1 MVDYPPITPMP
12 HLADWETT
20 LTQIAAGPLA
30 YAPDFPAIA
39 ARHEAFWLNELLDRP
54 LFLASANKNPARPI
68 TRRLELLA
76 DRAAWFAAKMQD
88 LEQTHRVGDTL
99 PTVRVDFGPVL
110 LGALFG
116 AAVEFGADTSWTHAF
131 IADDWSNAPK
141 WTIRDDNHYW
151 RLLHDLAALVAEDAA
166 GRYVVMLP
174 DVGASADVLLNLRGS
189 SQLCTDIVD
198 QPDVIAASIEAM
210 YAAWHRTLSDL
221 LEAIIGRGAGYT
233 FYLGLWSSKP
243 HALPACDFNAM
254 IGPRPFKTLFLPD
267 IARQAATLGCAIFH
281 LDGPDA
287 ARHVDTLIE
296 TPEITAIQY
305 VVGAGHPALDKI
317 DVMKRVQAG
326 GKPLQVLCSFNDVL
340 AVADQLDPAG
350 LCFLVDEVPGPAE
363 LDDLFAQFNARY
375 GI

>member
-1 MVDYPPITPMP
+1 MVSYPPITPMP
-12 HLADWETT
+12 RLADWETT

-30 YAPDFPAIA
+30 YAPNFPAIA
-39 ARHEAFWLNELLDRP
+39 ARHEAFWANSNMDRP

-76 DRAAWFAAKMQD
+76 DREAWFAAKLQD
-88 LEQTHRVGDTL
+88 LEQTHRVGDAL

-116 AAVEFGADTSWTHAF
+116 AKIEFGADTSWTHAF
-131 IADDWSNAPK
+131 IVDDWSNAPD
-141 WTIRDDNHYW
+141 WTIRDNNPYW

-174 DVGASADVLLNLRGS
+174 DIGASADVLLNLRGS
-189 SQLCTDIVD
+189 SQLCMDVVD
-198 QPDVIAASIEAM
+198 QPDVLTASIEAM
-210 YAAWHRTLSDL
+210 YAAWHLTLSDL
-221 LEAIIGRGAGYT
+221 LETIIGRVAGYT
-233 FYLGLWSSKP
+233 FYLGLWSSTP

-267 IARQAATLGCAIFH
+267 IARQAATLGRAIFH

-287 ARHVDTLIE
+287 ARHVDVLIN

-340 AVADQLDPAG
+340 AVADQLEPAG

-375 GI
+375 GV